1 MKSII
6 CPSCGATDVAVDNGV
21 IYCSYC
27 GTNSILPVKKRRKKE
42 ATQELPSKVIIR
54 KNLDEGSA
62 IRDAYIFLATH
73 KNTPGD
79 LFNDFKLTSMSSY
92 WHFVEGMCEFS
103 TTITCSVGYEKKE
116 TKNVREKYY
125 DYQAK
130 KTKTHWVTKEFTT
143 IDWKPFSS
151 PFSRSYPIE
160 IEIDTYNDTLAGFF
174 SNYIKGTSDSM
185 RIPFVEESENEDEPR
200 SPNETQLRQK
210 CDALVATFK
219 KELLSSI
226 PGDKVK
232 DLTDPEVTVHGK
244 IIKSYSIPVYKI
256 SYNYKNRPYALIE
269 IADKSASTRFI
280 SEAPGNDEKNSK
292 LLEIKKTIKKEKII
306 WFSLTGVSVALALAS
321 AFGLFSSVFHNEI
334 ITFILFHLIGLVFL
348 GLGFIRTK
356 MGWKKYANTEQNFDA
371 IALDE
376 KKKQLKN
383 IFSNLGIEYPTDRE
397 FEDIS

>member
-185 RIPFVEESENEDEPR
+185 RIPFVEESENEDD
-200 SPNETQLRQK
+200 L
-210 CDALVATFK
+210 LVRRCPD
-219 KELLSSI
+219 
-226 PGDKVK
+226 PGDLHQGRFVIR
-232 DLTDPEVTVHGK
+232 TEYGIPNDPPRRIPFSARNIARK
-244 IIKSYSIPVYKI
+244 IGDGQR
-256 SYNYKNRPYALIE
+256 RPGESVFSAHFSSDVARVRGMLLALILMH
-269 IADKSASTRFI
+269 F
-280 SEAPGNDEKNSK
+280 
-292 LLEIKKTIKKEKII
+292 
-306 WFSLTGVSVALALAS
+306 
-321 AFGLFSSVFHNEI
+321 
-334 ITFILFHLIGLVFL
+334 
-348 GLGFIRTK
+348 
-356 MGWKKYANTEQNFDA
+356 YYNT
-371 IALDE
+371 
-376 KKKQLKN
+376 
-383 IFSNLGIEYPTDRE
+383 
-397 FEDIS
+397 